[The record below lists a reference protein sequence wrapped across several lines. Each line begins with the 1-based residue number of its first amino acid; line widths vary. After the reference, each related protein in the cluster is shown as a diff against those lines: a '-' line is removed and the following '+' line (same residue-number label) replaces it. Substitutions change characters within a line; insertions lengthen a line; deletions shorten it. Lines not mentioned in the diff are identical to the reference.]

1 MPKIRTRTVE
11 NGGILSPEAVA
22 SGERERSQHQECLD
36 AVFVD
41 EAHCIE
47 KCTLHENG
55 EMASFHPSSYLSFR
69 PHL

>member
-47 KCTLHENG
+47 KW
-55 EMASFHPSSYLSFR
+55 
-69 PHL
+69 

>member
-1 MPKIRTRTVE
+1 MLPVSAE
-11 NGGILSPEAVA
+11 NRGVVIGRRVQDGGILSLEAVA

-47 KCTLHENG
+47 KWRVSTLL
-55 EMASFHPSSYLSFR
+55 AT
-69 PHL
+69 